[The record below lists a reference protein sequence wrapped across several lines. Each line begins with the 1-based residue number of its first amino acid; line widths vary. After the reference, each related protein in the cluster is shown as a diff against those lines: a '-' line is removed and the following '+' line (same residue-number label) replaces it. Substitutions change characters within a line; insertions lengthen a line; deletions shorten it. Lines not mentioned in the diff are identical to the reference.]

1 MMRGVAGKSTGA
13 ADVLLIA
20 IAAAVIGGVSL
31 FGGRG
36 STYGALL
43 GSLVL
48 GSITSGMFLLQL
60 DSSVRFMITAAVL
73 LDAVI
78 L

>member
-1 MMRGVAGKSTGA
+1 M
-13 ADVLLIA
+13 
-20 IAAAVIGGVSL
+20 SL

-60 DSSVRFMITAAVL
+60 DSSVRYMITAAVL
-73 LDAVI
+73 LAAVI
-78 L
+78 LDSLSHRGRRSTGRA

>member
-1 MMRGVAGKSTGA
+1 M
-13 ADVLLIA
+13 LFA
-20 IAAAVIGGVSL
+20 ISAAVIGGVSL

-43 GSLVL
+43 GIAVI
-48 GSITSGMFLLQL
+48 GSINSGMYMLEL

-73 LDAVI
+73 LVAVI
-78 L
+78 IDSLSRRDRPQPT